1 MQTINDLS
9 NKPCYY
15 GYSQNGQILIIPP
28 RTSRYFEFS
37 KKFVQ
42 SLADISKTDKFLYSI
57 NNYGEIYFT
66 RKIVSVYNKCLEVSK

>member
-15 GYSQNGQILIIPP
+15 GYSQNGKILIIPP

-42 SLADISKTDKFLYSI
+42 SLADVSHLDKFLYSI
-57 NNYGEIYFT
+57 NNFGEIYFV
-66 RKIVSVYNKCLEVSK
+66 RKITSVYNKCSEVAK